1 MYGQPSNEKLI
12 IESVQYTAA
21 IEIPR
26 TIGEIFQLKIVQESR
41 SGVPQIWAMM

>member
-26 TIGEIFQLKIVQESR
+26 TNGEIYQLRLYNNLGLESLR
-41 SGVPQIWAMM
+41 FGR